1 VKSPSSSSPFWN
13 VWLQHKDQLQQQ
25 SLRLMAGN
33 VADAEDALNTA
44 MLRARQ
50 RYMSAGIEIL
60 NEKAWLSRI
69 LYNVC
74 MDMHRERR
82 RWGEPEE
89 LQEGVDLAWAVPA
102 ETLPEAVLLQRERA
116 EEIQERILSLP
127 PSLRLPFVMRFQQ
140 EMSYSDIALH
150 LQLTN
155 CNVRKR
161 IQLAYGILRG
171 ALAEALLAR

>member
-1 VKSPSSSSPFWN
+1 
-13 VWLQHKDQLQQQ
+13 
-25 SLRLMAGN
+25 MAGN

-50 RYMSAGIEIL
+50 RYTSTGSEIV
-60 NEKAWLSRI
+60 NERAWLSRI

-89 LQEGVDLAWAVPA
+89 LQEGVIPTWAVPA
-102 ETLPEAVLLQRERA
+102 ESLPDAVLLERERS
-116 EEIQERILSLP
+116 EEIQECIQSLP
-127 PSLRLPFVMRFQQ
+127 PSLRQPFVMRFQQ
-140 EMSYSDIALH
+140 EMSYSDIASL

-161 IQLAYGILRG
+161 IQLAYGILRVT
-171 ALAEALLAR
+171 LAEALQAS